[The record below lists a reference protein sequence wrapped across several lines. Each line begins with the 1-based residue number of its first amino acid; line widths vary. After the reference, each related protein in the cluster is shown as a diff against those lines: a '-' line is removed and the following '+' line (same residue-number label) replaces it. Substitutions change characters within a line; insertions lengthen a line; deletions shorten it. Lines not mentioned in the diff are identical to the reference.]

1 MTLELTRD
9 DAFVGY
15 PKDYVLGIFPGHVQ
29 AEAAV
34 GALITAGFGEADLII
49 LTRPDDAKKVDADGT
64 EHGVVAAAER
74 TVEELGDKDT
84 LDEYSKAL
92 QGGSSVVGA
101 HTEHKEQR
109 LVASDAMQ
117 QTGGASIR
125 FFGSFVV
132 EDLDTAPN
140 QPRP

>member
-9 DAFVGY
+9 DAFIGY
-15 PKDYVLGIFPGHVQ
+15 PKDYVLGIFPGHIQ

-92 QGGSSVVGA
+92 KSGGSVVGA
-101 HTEHKEQR
+101 HTEQKEQR
-109 LVASDAMQ
+109 LVASEAMQ
-117 QTGGASIR
+117 LTGGQSIR
-125 FFGSFVV
+125 YFGSFVV

-140 QPRP
+140 QPRA